1 MMKIRNLVLLA
12 VLAALVAMAGCS
24 CKEFEDQVLALDAQ
38 IADLQQQLGEREATL
53 AECNDLTDELRKN
66 IREAE
71 MEHAVA
77 IEQRD
82 ERYIELTLLN
92 DSVTFASSQWIVLDT
107 MVPALETIANTIRN
121 RDGFKIYVEGHT
133 DDLGILEE
141 FQERWPSNW
150 ELGAYRAAA
159 VTRYLTNDLNLP
171 AERFA
176 SVSYGPFQPVAG
188 NETAEGRSEN
198 RRVVIRLEKITDF

>member
-1 MMKIRNLVLLA
+1 MKMRNLILLA
-12 VLAALVAMAGCS
+12 VLVAAFALAGCS
-24 CKEFEDQVLALDAQ
+24 CKEFEEQIMTLDSQ
-38 IADLQQQLGEREATL
+38 IADLQQQLGERESTL

-71 MEHAVA
+71 MENAVA

-82 ERYIELTLLN
+82 NRYIDLTLS
-92 DSVTFASSQWIVLDT
+92 DAVTFASSQWIVLDT
-107 MVPALETIANTIRN
+107 MVPALETIAATIRS
-121 RDGFKIYVEGHT
+121 RDDFKVYVQGHT
-133 DDLGILEE
+133 DDMKIMEE

-159 VTRYLTNDLNLP
+159 VTRYLTNELNLP

-176 SVSYGPFQPVAG
+176 SVSYGPFQPVAD
-188 NETAEGRSEN
+188 NETAEGRAEN
-198 RRVVIRLEKITDF
+198 RRVVIRLEKISDF

>member
-1 MMKIRNLVLLA
+1 MKTRNVVLMA
-12 VLAALVAMAGCS
+12 VLAALVALAGCS
-24 CKEFEDQVLALDAQ
+24 CKEYENQILALDAQ

-53 AECNDLTDELRKN
+53 AECNDLTEELRQN
-66 IREAE
+66 LREVE
-71 MEHAVA
+71 MEHAVL

-82 ERYIELTLLN
+82 NRYIDLTLD

-107 MVPALETIANTIRN
+107 MVPALETIANTIRS
-121 RDGFKIYVEGHT
+121 RDDFKVYVQGHT
-133 DDLGILEE
+133 DDKKILEE

-159 VTRYLTNDLNLP
+159 VTRYLTNQLDLP

-176 SVSYGPFQPVAG
+176 AVSYGPFLPIAS
-188 NETAEGRSEN
+188 NETPEGRREN
-198 RRVVIRLEKITDF
+198 RRVVIRLEKINQF

>member
-1 MMKIRNLVLLA
+1 MKFRTLVLMA
-12 VLAALVAMAGCS
+12 VLAALVVMAGCS
-24 CKEFEDQVLALDAQ
+24 CKEYEEQIMALDGQ
-38 IADLQQQLGEREATL
+38 IADLQKDLGEREANL

-82 ERYIELTLLN
+82 ERYIELTLDN
-92 DSVTFASSQWIVLDT
+92 SVTFASSQWIVLDT

-133 DDLGILEE
+133 DDKKILEE
-141 FQERWPSNW
+141 FQEQWPSNW
-150 ELGAYRAAA
+150 ELGAFRAAA
-159 VTRYLTNDLNLP
+159 VTRYLTNELGLP

-176 SVSYGPFQPVAG
+176 SVSYGPFQPVAS
-188 NETAEGRSEN
+188 NETDEGRADN